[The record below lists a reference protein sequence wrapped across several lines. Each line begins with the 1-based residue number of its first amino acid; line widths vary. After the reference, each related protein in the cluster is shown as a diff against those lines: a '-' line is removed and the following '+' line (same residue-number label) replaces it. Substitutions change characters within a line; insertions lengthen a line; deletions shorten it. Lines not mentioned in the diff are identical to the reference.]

1 MVLKTTID
9 VFDLTND
16 IILQQ
21 PKQTILLNKQFYV
34 LLIAF
39 DFIAAYA
46 SVFDYC
52 MILYITK
59 NRFFLF
65 YVYFYIIFVEFLV
78 LTQSN
83 GFLLQ
88 ILMLFFSV

>member
-1 MVLKTTID
+1 MLKTTID

-59 NRFFLF
+59 NRFFF
-65 YVYFYIIFVEFLV
+65 YFMFIFISFL
-78 LTQSN
+78 
-83 GFLLQ
+83 
-88 ILMLFFSV
+88 